1 MSLWEAPVTC
11 PRCGGE
17 LALEAAG
24 VPRCDGREVQSIVYC
39 GKCRQRSRLVVVLVA
54 EIPERVPNETRRPV
68 AECGTDSGY
77 YRHKR
82 IEKKD
87 ACPACKAAHTAAE
100 SARVAK
106 HRKVGVFS

>member
-1 MSLWEAPVTC
+1 MSAWVAPVTC

-39 GKCRQRSRLVVVLVA
+39 QECRQRSRLVVVLVA
-54 EIPERVPNETRRPV
+54 EVPDRVPNETRRTV
-68 AECGTDSGY
+68 AECGTDGGY
-77 YRHKR
+77 YHHKR
-82 IEKKD
+82 IEGED
-87 ACPACKAAHTAAE
+87 ACPACRAAHTAAE